1 MSKQLF
7 GGSWT
12 IKKLTCL
19 RKYLPAYTTIISK
32 HFNDYFYIDAFAGTG
47 WFVLK
52 QNEEVEICDSIQ
64 LSLFPD
70 FSTKATELSSE
81 KLYKPLDGSAR
92 IALKTEPTFTRYIF
106 IEQNKKR
113 FKELQKLQQ
122 EFPEKHITF
131 ENSDANTYL
140 TYLCNNF
147 NWLEDNVRA
156 VLFLDPFGMNVSWQ
170 TIELIA
176 STKAIDLWYLFPI
189 GIALNRLLKK
199 NGKISKQNQL
209 VINSILGNTE
219 WYNVFYEQCT
229 YPNLFNNKTINKV
242 ANFSSIAKY
251 VNGRLKSIFPGVAE
265 NPKML
270 FNKRGNP
277 LHLLCFASANPK
289 GSVTAIKIA
298 QDILKRD

>member
-1 MSKQLF
+1 M
-7 GGSWT
+7 
-12 IKKLTCL
+12 

-32 HFNDYFYIDAFAGTG
+32 HFNDYLYIDAFAGTG

-92 IALKTEPTFTRYIF
+92 IALKTEPKFTRYIF

-176 STKAIDLWYLFPI
+176 NTKAIDLWYLFPI
-189 GIALNRLLKK
+189 GIALNRLLKN
-199 NGKISKQNQL
+199 NGRISEQNQL
-209 VINSILGNTE
+209 IINNILGDTE

-229 YPNLFNNKTINKV
+229 HPNLFNNKTINKI
-242 ANFSSIAKY
+242 ATFDSIAKY
-251 VNGRLKSIFPGVAE
+251 VNERLKSIFSGVAE
-265 NPKML
+265 NPKRL
-270 FNKRGNP
+270 FNKKGNP
-277 LHLLCFASANPK
+277 LYLLCFASANPK
-289 GSVTAIKIA
+289 GSATAIKIA